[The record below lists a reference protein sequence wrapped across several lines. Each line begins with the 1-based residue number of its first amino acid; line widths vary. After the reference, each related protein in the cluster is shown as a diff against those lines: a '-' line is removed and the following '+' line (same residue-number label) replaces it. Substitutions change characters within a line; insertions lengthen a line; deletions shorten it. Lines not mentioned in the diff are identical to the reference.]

1 MLVQNPELIKIM
13 GENLYNTVNGK
24 YDMKS
29 VCEERKNLY
38 KKLIKEKKEVP

>member
-1 MLVQNPELIKIM
+1 M

-29 VCEERKNLY
+29 VCAERKKLY
-38 KKLIKEKKEVP
+38 LKLIKEKNIHLVENVV

>member
-1 MLVQNPELIKIM
+1 M

-24 YDMKS
+24 YDMKA

-38 KKLIKEKKEVP
+38 VGLLKENKKLVVENVN